1 MGNVRPIYS
10 AECYAGGKGCP
21 DFVKNFRFGGGK
33 GIFTNESPYDS
44 DTTDSNAI
52 DIISGAIEQS
62 RALSVNEDG
71 KVVVPFVGF
80 DVRH

>member
-1 MGNVRPIYS
+1 MSP
-10 AECYAGGKGCP
+10 
-21 DFVKNFRFGGGK
+21 
-33 GIFTNESPYDS
+33 PYDS

-62 RALSVNEDG
+62 KALSVNEDG

-80 DVRH
+80 DARH